1 MKPSQ
6 TKLDMVIQSQAE
18 VTCGKIQER
27 IATKIKETRIQGV
40 VYRGLP
46 TSDRIKVLWF
56 AYQYDTAQVIK
67 EIK

>member
-27 IATKIKETRIQGV
+27 IATKIKETRCNNNVRMRSI
-40 VYRGLP
+40 
-46 TSDRIKVLWF
+46 SIKDIL
-56 AYQYDTAQVIK
+56 K
-67 EIK
+67 KSKNGNL

>member
-1 MKPSQ
+1 MVTFSQ
-6 TKLDMVIQSQAE
+6 FFAFHLDEDLSDWFINVKYPAPIIGA
-18 VTCGKIQER
+18 
-27 IATKIKETRIQGV
+27 IQGV